1 MYFMVEFQ
9 IFCQIFSPTPLAEW
23 LLGREGRLAAA
34 VSRVEVEV
42 DERLPV
48 VEIAEVDVGRAV
60 ELVRAEGCRAST
72 CRHMST
78 HLTHT
83 TLKKQT
89 VNYQDS

>member
-1 MYFMVEFQ
+1 MEFQ

-34 VSRVEVEV
+34 MSRVEVEV
-42 DERLPV
+42 HERLPA
-48 VEIAEVDVGRAV
+48 VEIVEIGRAV
-60 ELVRAEGCRAST
+60 EIVRAEGCRANA

-83 TLKKQT
+83 TLK
-89 VNYQDS
+89 